1 MPPEVRTLLIRFR
14 EALERAALPAD
25 ELTLAADLVDHLLR
39 LCDDGKLTAP
49 FLKLALEPF
58 QDTPQIEQI
67 AGPLVRFAAHQS
79 AAMGHRDF
87 ERSDALPWIV
97 SSYSDLEPKATLGAL
112 EGLDAPRVSP
122 RSLKRL

>member
-14 EALERAALPAD
+14 EALEHAALSGDDLA
-25 ELTLAADLVDHLLR
+25 TAADLVDHLLR

-58 QDTPQIEQI
+58 QDIPEMSQI
-67 AGPLVRFAAHQS
+67 AGPLVRFAAHQA

-112 EGLDAPRVSP
+112 EGFDVPRVSP
-122 RSLKRL
+122 RSLKRI

>member
-1 MPPEVRTLLIRFR
+1 MPPEVRTLLVRLR
-14 EALERAALPAD
+14 EALGYVALPTDDAA
-25 ELTLAADLVDHLLR
+25 LAADLVDHLLE
-39 LCDDGKLTAP
+39 LCDGGKLTAP
-49 FLKLALEPF
+49 FLKMALEPF
-58 QDTPQIEQI
+58 QDIPKIEQI

-112 EGLDAPRVSP
+112 DGFDAPRVSP